1 MNDEFIA
8 AVVVFGFVAAFVA
21 YLVRIIR
28 EDLR

>member
-1 MNDEFIA
+1 MGDELIA
-8 AVVVFGFVAAFVA
+8 AIVVFGFVAAFVA